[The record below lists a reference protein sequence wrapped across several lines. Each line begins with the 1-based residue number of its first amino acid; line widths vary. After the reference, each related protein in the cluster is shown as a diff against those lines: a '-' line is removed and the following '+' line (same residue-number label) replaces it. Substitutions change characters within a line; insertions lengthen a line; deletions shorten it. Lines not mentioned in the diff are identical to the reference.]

1 MNYEQEI
8 KAILYEAGNEGL
20 SVRKLARHIFNI
32 HNGLFESTPYEEVY
46 KSIQTCIAKNNK
58 SSRPFL
64 KKAKRWGYYRLT
76 EAAQDCTQLQL
87 QFNDQEDKHCND
99 KKETPDTDM
108 LPSLF
113 KEQ

>member
-8 KAILYEAGNEGL
+8 RAILFEAGKEGL

-46 KSIQTCIAKNNK
+46 KSIQACIAKSNR
-58 SSRPFL
+58 SSKPFL
-64 KKAKRWGYYRLT
+64 KKAKRWGYYRLA
-76 EAAQDCTQLQL
+76 EVPQDFQLPL
-87 QFNDQEDKHCND
+87 QFNEQEEKDSNAN
-99 KKETPDTDM
+99 KETPDANI

-113 KEQ
+113 KET